1 MGQVHLKA
9 LGLEE
14 VLDRS
19 RAVVVAR
26 PDGHSR
32 ARLRL
37 GRGVPEFVRVDDRFE
52 IVEVLADTTGALAA
66 GRKIRVHPADAVT
79 RLRVHGDYHARGL
92 SRHWNTP
99 RYDPRHAPEDG
110 DDVILFMRAGDEG
123 KGWPPWAYAIAGAVE
138 GLSSLAGV
146 RAALVTRPL
155 REVVIRDIE
164 PPAEEPPK
172 PLPPP
177 PPARKMSARRL
188 AMRRMGTRK
197 STPRT
202 TTPAKTRATPTH
214 RKSTRRNRS
223 R

>member
-1 MGQVHLKA
+1 MGQVHLQP
-9 LGLEE
+9 LGLDE

-99 RYDPRHAPEDG
+99 RYEPRNTPEDG

-138 GLSSLAGV
+138 GVHSLANV
-146 RAALVTRPL
+146 RSALVARPL
-155 REVVIRDIE
+155 RDVVVRDVE
-164 PPAEEPPK
+164 PPEPPPK
-172 PLPPP
+172 PAPPP
-177 PPARKMSARRL
+177 PPVRRMSARRL

-197 STPRT
+197 N
-202 TTPAKTRATPTH
+202 KTRVTPTKTRTTPTH
-214 RKSTRRNRS
+214 RKSTRRRRS

>member
-9 LGLEE
+9 LGLDE

-99 RYDPRHAPEDG
+99 RYDPRNAPEDG

-138 GLSSLAGV
+138 GLGSLTSV
-146 RAALVTRPL
+146 RSALVTRPL
-155 REVVIRDIE
+155 RDGVIRDAE
-164 PPAEEPPK
+164 PEPEPPK
-172 PLPPP
+172 PVPPP
-177 PPARKMSARRL
+177 PPARRMSARRL
-188 AMRRMGTRK
+188 AMRRMGLRKTKTRA
-197 STPRT
+197 TPT
-202 TTPAKTRATPTH
+202 KGRATPTH
-214 RKSTRRNRS
+214 RKPTRS
-223 R
+223 RRSR